1 MHCVCSACSVMKS
14 TSLGLAVLPFHA
26 IRSDATRWFRKILK
40 SSKGMLLFYWVWLC
54 PDSTIFGHFTF
65 SFWFNEIFIQ
75 HLMYMIFRR
84 SKRCGLP
91 IKCIK
96 FTLNCFF
103 HSFTIRTEFS
113 CSDRCYEYAWSR
125 YSDAAGAASQIIK
138 SSPISA
144 RFAVFART

>member
-1 MHCVCSACSVMKS
+1 MQLDDFVRFSNHRRECCFFIGIIK
-14 TSLGLAVLPFHA
+14 
-26 IRSDATRWFRKILK
+26 
-40 SSKGMLLFYWVWLC
+40 C

-96 FTLNCFF
+96 FSLNCFF

-113 CSDRCYEYAWSR
+113 CSDRCYKYAWSR
-125 YSDAAGAASQIIK
+125 YSGAAGAASQIIK